1 MRRPAHL
8 YRHRTMEYQLMK
20 TQAGPLLLVLLALTL
35 ALPLAQGAAERAAQ
49 RSYVAYARAGAGAP
63 PGSAGVRSGNT
74 LYLAGHLGLDPV
86 TGCAPADGAAEA
98 RLLMDA
104 VQRTVTDAG
113 LRMDDLVSIT
123 VFSTDVSRN
132 ESFDAIYR
140 TYFHGH
146 YPARGFVG
154 TSTLQHGAHFE
165 ILGVAVKPPHM
176 QL

>member
-1 MRRPAHL
+1 
-8 YRHRTMEYQLMK
+8 MK
-20 TQAGPLLLVLLALTL
+20 TQAGPLLLVLVALAL
-35 ALPLAQGAAERAAQ
+35 ALPLAEGAAERHAE
-49 RSYVAYARAGAGAP
+49 RSYVAYASAGGGVP
-63 PGSAGVRSGNT
+63 PVSAGVRSGNT
-74 LYLAGHLGLDPV
+74 LYLAGHLGIDPA
-86 TGCAPADGAAEA
+86 TGAAPADGAREA

-104 VQRTVTDAG
+104 VQRTVTSAG
-113 LRMDDLVSIT
+113 LRMDDLVSVT

-165 ILGVAVKPPHM
+165 VLGVAVRPPRL